1 MSGHAGRV
9 VVVGLGPAGPEHLSE
24 SARAA
29 IEATPRRFVRTLRHP
44 AAAAVEG
51 ALSFDSVY
59 ESSST
64 IEGVYTSIVDA
75 LVQAARDGGD
85 VLYAVP
91 GSPAVAERTV
101 ELLLAD
107 DRVAVDVVPA
117 MSFLD
122 LVWPRVGVDPIAAG
136 VRLVDGH
143 RFAAEAAGER
153 GPLLVAQCDSA
164 AVLSEIKL
172 AVDDSHPGAVTV
184 LQRLGLAD
192 ELVTTVEWDELDR
205 VVEADHLT
213 SVWIPTLAA
222 PVGRELVA
230 AVELSRVLRERCPWD
245 REQTHDS
252 LVPYLLEETYET
264 VEAVQQLGDDDGYA
278 HLEEELGDLFYQV
291 VFHSTLA
298 AEAGEFT
305 IADVARGIHDKLV
318 RRHPHVFG
326 DVDATSAADVTLN
339 WEELKQREKGRR
351 GVFDGVPAGLPGLL
365 YASKLQT
372 RAARV
377 GFDWPSVDPVYPKV
391 EEELAE
397 LRAEPS
403 ANELGDLLFSVVNVA
418 RHLGID
424 PEAAVRAASAK
435 FRTRFEAV
443 EALAAER
450 GVELSSLALPA
461 LDALWDEIKET
472 HGRS

>member
-1 MSGHAGRV
+1 MSGRAGRV

-59 ESSST
+59 ENSST
-64 IEGVYTSIVDA
+64 IEGVYTSIVEA
-75 LVQAARDGGD
+75 LVEAARAGGD

-91 GSPAVAERTV
+91 GSPTVAERTV

-122 LVWPRVGVDPIAAG
+122 LVWPRIGVDPVAAG

-164 AVLSEIKL
+164 TVLSDIKL
-172 AVDDSHPGAVTV
+172 AVDDSPGAVTV
-184 LQRLGLAD
+184 LQRLGLSD
-192 ELVTTVEWDELDR
+192 ERVTTVGWDELDR

-213 SVWIPTLAA
+213 SVWIPALAA

-264 VEAVQQLGDDDGYA
+264 VEAVQHLGDDDGYA

-339 WEELKQREKGRR
+339 WEELKQKEKGRR

-403 ANELGDLLFSVVNVA
+403 EDELGDLLFSVVNVA

-472 HGRS
+472 HGRA

>member
-1 MSGHAGRV
+1 MSGRAGRV

-59 ESSST
+59 ENSST
-64 IEGVYTSIVDA
+64 IEGVYTSIVEA
-75 LVQAARDGGD
+75 LVEAARAGGD

-91 GSPAVAERTV
+91 GSPTVAERTV

-122 LVWPRVGVDPIAAG
+122 LVWPRIGVDPVAAG

-164 AVLSEIKL
+164 TVLSDIKL
-172 AVDDSHPGAVTV
+172 AVDDSPGAVTV
-184 LQRLGLAD
+184 LQRLGLSD
-192 ELVTTVEWDELDR
+192 ERVTTVEWDELDR

-213 SVWIPTLAA
+213 SVWIPALAA

-264 VEAVQQLGDDDGYA
+264 VEAVQHLGDDDGYA

-339 WEELKQREKGRR
+339 WEELKQKEKGRR

-403 ANELGDLLFSVVNVA
+403 EDELGDLLFSVVNVA

-472 HGRS
+472 HGRA